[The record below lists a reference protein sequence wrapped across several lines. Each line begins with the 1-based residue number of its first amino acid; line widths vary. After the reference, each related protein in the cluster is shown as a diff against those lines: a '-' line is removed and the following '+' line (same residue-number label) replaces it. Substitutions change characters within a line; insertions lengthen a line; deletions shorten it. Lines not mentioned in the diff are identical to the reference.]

1 MNWLR
6 RLMRAEP
13 APERAP
19 ADTPDEWLRAA
30 FDCEARGDPAG
41 ADRLYRR
48 VLEREPGHTDAL
60 YFLGRMAVRDQ
71 RGDEAIALFQQAVD
85 LRPGE
90 MLYQLEL
97 GAALLDARRFDE
109 AVGLFERCVA
119 AQPDCTRLRNN
130 YAVALIELNRRDEA
144 LPELERLQALL
155 PEVPEVH
162 FNLAGIYREYGR
174 ADEAIATYR
183 RALALTPDHA
193 ATWSN
198 LLLET
203 NYSPSLDAAAIFA
216 EHQRFGA
223 RFARRTEAP
232 LPDPAWPRRLRVGYL
247 SPDFRNHVVMR
258 FMEPILERHDRKRF
272 EVTCYA
278 TNARKDE
285 FTARLRALAERWV
298 DAEGLADAELADRIR
313 ADRIDLLVDLAGHT
327 AGNSA
332 TVLAMKPAP
341 LQGTYLGYPNTIGL
355 GAVDF
360 RITDAFAD
368 PPGDADRFSVER
380 LARLPRSY
388 FCYRPEA
395 ASPELAPLPALANG
409 ALTFGCFN
417 NFAKLSAPFLDTAAR
432 VLAEL
437 PGTRLV
443 LKARPLSIAGV
454 AQAVRERFARAG
466 IDAAR
471 VELRGW
477 EAGVKNHLSIYN
489 TIDVALDSFPYN
501 GATTTCES
509 LWMGV
514 PAVTLAGDRHAGRAG
529 ASLLHAVGLSEL
541 VARDVDE
548 YVAISRRIAG
558 DVPRLAT
565 LRAGMRERLRRS
577 ELMDEAGFTRAL
589 EACYLDLWEKRARG
603 DGAPAQAASGESPAE
618 LVARAQRLRA
628 AGRLSEA
635 RALCEGILGA
645 APAQREALAL
655 LWDLGFDA
663 GTPGAAVDWINR
675 AIAAEG
681 GVHEFHYMLG
691 CALQALG
698 RLEDAV
704 AAFRAALALDPAHA
718 KTHNNLGV
726 ALEAAGDLAAAADCY
741 RGAIAR
747 DPAMAQALYNLG
759 NVHAQAGQP
768 GEAIRRIGAALAL
781 EPGHADWRCNL
792 GSLRFRERQLDEA
805 IEDFRAAIGIDP
817 GFARAWGELGDALLV
832 TGRVAE
838 ARAAFAG
845 MLERDARRAEAE
857 SRLMV
862 AHQLG
867 EAEEPKALCARHLA
881 WHERHAR
888 GVVRAT
894 GHRRLHLN
902 LQAGAGER
910 LHVGYVA
917 PEFVRSPLAGLLA
930 PVLAEHDR
938 AGFRVFCY
946 PAFGAGE
953 EGGREAFGECEWRDL
968 SRFTNEIAADRI
980 RADGIDILVDLAG
993 HLRGRPL
1000 LFARKPA
1007 PVQAAWLGYPGT
1019 SGLDTIDFRLTDAIA
1034 DPEGR
1039 TEHLHAE
1046 KLVRLPAGAFCY
1058 RPDPQLP
1065 EPGEAPHVR
1074 AGHVTF
1080 GSLTDLSVLT
1090 PRTVALW
1097 AQLLRALPGTR
1108 LLVSA
1113 DGLAA
1118 ASARRELAAQ
1128 LAGHGIA
1135 EARFELRAPEPGDAG
1150 NLAACRAIDIALDA
1164 FPCNAP
1170 AVLCDA
1176 LWMGVPVVSLAG
1188 EVYAGRTGASA
1199 LERASLGEL
1208 VARTPEQYVG
1218 HALRLAQD
1226 PDALRRLRAGLRA
1239 RLRASPLLDAAR
1251 FARSLEDAYRA
1262 MWEGKRRVPGSPTG

>member
-6 RLMRAEP
+6 RLMRAAP
-13 APERAP
+13 APERAAP
-19 ADTPDEWLRAA
+19 ADAPDDWLRDA
-30 FDCEARGDPAG
+30 FDCETRGDPAG

-90 MLYQLEL
+90 ILYQLEL
-97 GAALLDARRFDE
+97 GAALLDARRFQE
-109 AVGLFERCVA
+109 AVAVFERCVA
-119 AQPDCTRLRNN
+119 QQPECARLRNN

-155 PEVPEVH
+155 PSVPEVH
-162 FNLAGIYREYGR
+162 FNLAGIYREFGR
-174 ADEAIATYR
+174 ADDAIAAYR
-183 RALALTPDHA
+183 RALVLTPDHA

-198 LLLET
+198 LLLEL
-203 NYSPSLDAAAIFA
+203 NYSSSLDASAIFA

-223 RFARRTEAP
+223 RLARRTEAP
-232 LPDPAWPRRLRVGYL
+232 APDPAWPRRLRVGYL

-258 FMEPILERHDRKRF
+258 FMEPILEHHDRRRF
-272 EVTCYA
+272 EVTCYS
-278 TNARKDE
+278 TSPQKDE

-298 DAEGLADAELADRIR
+298 DAEGLADADLADRIR

-332 TVLAMKPAP
+332 TMLAMKPAP
-341 LQGTYLGYPNTIGL
+341 LQGTYLGYPNTLGL

-368 PPGDADRFSVER
+368 PPGDADRFSTER
-380 LARLPRSY
+380 LVRLPRSY

-395 ASPELAPLPALANG
+395 ASPEIAPLPALANG
-409 ALTFGCFN
+409 AVTFGCFN
-417 NFAKLSAPFLDTAAR
+417 NFAKLSALFLDTAAR
-432 VLAEL
+432 VLAGL

-454 AQAVRERFARAG
+454 AQGVRERFTRTG
-466 IDAAR
+466 IDPAR

-477 EAGVKNHLSIYN
+477 EQGTRNHLSIYN
-489 TIDVALDSFPYN
+489 SVDVALDSFPYG

-514 PAVTLAGDRHAGRAG
+514 PVVSLTGDRHAARAG
-529 ASLLHAVGLSEL
+529 ASLLHAVGLGDL
-541 VARDVDE
+541 VAHDVE
-548 YVAISRRIAG
+548 QYVAICRRIAG
-558 DVPRLAT
+558 DVPRLAE
-565 LRAGMRERLRRS
+565 LRAGMRERMRRS

-589 EACYLDLWEKRARG
+589 EASYLDLWEKRARG
-603 DGAPAQAASGESPAE
+603 DGVPVQAAAGGTPAQV
-618 LVARAQRLRA
+618 VARAQRLRA
-628 AGRLSEA
+628 AARLSEA

-645 APAQREALAL
+645 EPAQREALAL

-681 GVHEFHYMLG
+681 GVHAFHYMLG

-698 RLEDAV
+698 RLEDAI
-704 AAFRAALALDPAHA
+704 AAFRAARALDETHA

-741 RGAIAR
+741 RSAIAR

-759 NVHAQAGQP
+759 NVHAQVGQA
-768 GEAIRRIGAALAL
+768 GEAIGQISAALAL
-781 EPGHADWRCNL
+781 EPAHADWRCNL
-792 GSLRFRERQLDEA
+792 GSLRFRERQLDQA
-805 IEDFRAAIGIDP
+805 IEDFRAAIRIDA

-838 ARAAFAG
+838 AREAFAG
-845 MLERDARRAEAE
+845 MTERDPLRAEAE
-857 SRLMV
+857 SRLLV

-867 EAEEPKALCARHLA
+867 EAEDPQALFARHRA
-881 WHERHAR
+881 WNDRHAR

-894 GHRRLHLN
+894 AHLRPSAGAEGRLHI
-902 LQAGAGER
+902 
-910 LHVGYVA
+910 GYVA
-917 PEFVRSPLAGLLA
+917 PGFARNPLACHLA
-930 PVLAEHDR
+930 PVLAGHDR

-946 PAFGAGE
+946 SSTGAEE
-953 EGGREAFGECEWRDL
+953 EGGRAAFGECEWRNL
-968 SRFTNEIAADRI
+968 APFSNEIAADRI
-980 RADGIDILVDLAG
+980 RADGIDILVDVAG

-1000 LFARKPA
+1000 IFARKPA

-1019 SGLDTIDFRLTDAIA
+1019 AGLDTVDYRLTDAIA
-1034 DPEGR
+1034 DPEDR

-1046 KLVRLPAGAFCY
+1046 KLVRLSAGAFCY

-1090 PRTVALW
+1090 PQTVALW
-1097 AQLLRALPGTR
+1097 AQILRTLPGAR
-1108 LLVSA
+1108 LRVSA

-1118 ASARRELAAQ
+1118 ASVRRELGAQ
-1128 LAGHGIA
+1128 LAGHGVA
-1135 EARFELRAPEPGDAG
+1135 ESRFELRAPGADDAR
-1150 NLAACRAIDIALDA
+1150 NLAACREIDIALDA
-1164 FPCNAP
+1164 FPCNVP
-1170 AVLCDA
+1170 TTLCDA

-1188 EVYAGRTGASA
+1188 DAYAGRTGASA

-1208 VARTPEQYVG
+1208 VAHTPEQVVG
-1218 HALRLAQD
+1218 IALGLARQ
-1226 PDALRRLRAGLRA
+1226 PDELRTLRAGLRA

-1251 FARSLEDAYRA
+1251 FTRALEEAYRA
-1262 MWEGKRRVPGSPTG
+1262 MWEEKLRVSGSPAG